1 MRHGVSGRKFDM
13 PTAQRK
19 ALFRGLVR
27 SLFIHGKITT
37 TLPRAKEI
45 RPMAEKMIT
54 LGKDGSVPARR
65 RALEFVTDKDVI
77 DKLFSDIAPRYT
89 TRQGGYTR
97 IIKVGKRLG
106 DNADMAVIELV

>member
-13 PTAQRK
+13 PTAHRK

-27 SLFIHGKITT
+27 SLFLHEKITT

-45 RPMAEKMIT
+45 RPLAEKMIT

-65 RALEFVTDKDVI
+65 RALAFVTDKDVI
-77 DKLFSDIAPRYT
+77 DKLFTEIAPRYT
-89 TRQGGYTR
+89 TRPGGYTR
-97 IIKVGKRLG
+97 IVRVGKRLG